1 MIKFFL
7 FLPLF
12 LWASSVGVV
21 EKNGFYFITAKNY
34 TFKRINKQ
42 RLVLKSKLELM
53 KYLKQKYNKKSLNSI
68 TLKGFEVLKVWREK
82 NYGFMLS
89 KVAIKNVKIIDNMPQ
104 KQTSQKIIKTKPKTQ
119 KIEKFNINKVELN
132 NTKLSDLYILKE
144 IYLLKGDIDKYDE
157 TMDKIMDLKFLK
169 DNDENDNF
177 NF

>member
-34 TFKRINKQ
+34 TFKRVNKQ
-42 RLVLKSKLELM
+42 RLILKSKLELM

-89 KVAIKNVKIIDNMPQ
+89 RVAIKNVKIIDNIPQ
-104 KQTSQKIIKTKPKTQ
+104 SQKTIQTTKQKLP
-119 KIEKFNINKVELN
+119 KIEKFNINKLELN
-132 NTKLSDLYILKE
+132 DTKLSDLYILKE
-144 IYLLKGDIDKYDE
+144 IYFLKGDMDKYNK
-157 TMDKIMDLKFLK
+157 TTDKIMDLKFLK
-169 DNDENDNF
+169 DDDEKDNF
-177 NF
+177 DF